1 MREDILSVLN
11 EFYHSYIVD
20 TYNGAF
26 QVFKSFTYG
35 EMVISFL
42 LFMIM
47 LIILLKWFYE
57 VLR

>member
-1 MREDILSVLN
+1 MREEILSAFN

-35 EMVISFL
+35 EMVISL
-42 LFMIM
+42 LLLMIL

>member
-1 MREDILSVLN
+1 MREDILSALN

-42 LFMIM
+42 LFMIL